1 MAADTQTLDSVAIAR
16 KTGNPKRLFKI
27 EWDGGVYWLKQPT
40 RPKRPRVWPARL
52 LKAAA
57 WVLKLDII
65 KPTMRMGTLHDLHI
79 EQARVAEWNRLGLPA
94 PELVA
99 HGDDWFLMR
108 DCGTTLPFALP
119 ALDAAAQSAILQRTL
134 ETLQSV
140 HARGA
145 CHGRPMIKDIA
156 LSPDGQITLL
166 DFEET
171 PLDVMNLEQAQA
183 RDLLVFLSSVPSE
196 LLTDHL
202 VTHAVHK
209 ATPPVRQVIAR
220 CLRVLRPF
228 IGALERSRHPMP
240 RRMAQLARMLNE
252 SLSRPG
258 DGRGPR

>member
-1 MAADTQTLDSVAIAR
+1 MTTDHDTLVSVAQAR
-16 KTGNPKRLFKI
+16 KAGNPKRLFKI

-57 WVLKLDII
+57 WLFKLDIL

-94 PELVA
+94 PALVA

-108 DCGTTLPFALP
+108 DCGTILPVALP
-119 ALDAAAQSAILQRTL
+119 GLTPGEQTDILQRTL
-134 ETLQSV
+134 DTLQGV

-156 LSPDGQITLL
+156 LSPSGDITLL

-171 PLDVMNLEQAQA
+171 PLDVMSLEQAQA

-196 LLTDHL
+196 LLTDSL
-202 VTHAVHK
+202 VANTVQK
-209 ATPPVRQVIAR
+209 ATPPVQQVLVK

-228 IGALERSRHPMP
+228 IGLLGRSRQPLL
-240 RRMAQLARMLNE
+240 RRMAQLGHMLNAA
-252 SLSRPG
+252 LPRPG
-258 DGRGPR
+258 ADRRT

>member
-1 MAADTQTLDSVAIAR
+1 MTTDHDTLVSIAQAR

-52 LKAAA
+52 LRAAA
-57 WVLKLDII
+57 WLLKLDIL

-94 PELVA
+94 PGLVA

-108 DCGTTLPFALP
+108 DCGTILPVALP
-119 ALDAAAQSAILQRTL
+119 GLAPDVQADILRRTL
-134 ETLQSV
+134 DTLQDV

-156 LSPDGQITLL
+156 LSPSGDITLL

-171 PLDVMNLEQAQA
+171 PLDVMSLEQAQA
-183 RDLLVFLSSVPSE
+183 RDLLVFLSSVPPA
-196 LLTDHL
+196 LLTDAL
-202 VTHAVHK
+202 VARAVQQ
-209 ATPPVRQVIAR
+209 AAAPVRQVMAR
-220 CLRVLRPF
+220 CLRVFRPF
-228 IGALERSRHPMP
+228 AGLLRHSARPTIQRAAL
-240 RRMAQLARMLNE
+240 LAEKLE
-252 SLSRPG
+252 KLLFTT
-258 DGRGPR
+258 